1 MVSCP
6 PCTRDHPYIGVDPY
20 FRGEGGGS
28 ASATLPP
35 PNRAQIPTGGG
46 WAAEA
51 RRRHFQIP
59 LRSKL
64 VAERSRLEIFMYSC
78 NAREY
83 LLLYEGFM
91 LIIDYLFS
99 ERIFFN
105 AGDRLIDHMAFLQN
119 ESFYVPSSAVFAWK
133 ICRTCDRQ
141 RAFLQYDSFREYL
154 GHHASWKKF
163 TLFARIWPFTCMDS
177 FVDIKIAFALERLG
191 ALITMQKWIIMNKL
205 VALELRTYLERFTTY
220 FAREC
225 LLMNVDILVYF

>member
-46 WAAEA
+46 WAAE
-51 RRRHFQIP
+51 
-59 LRSKL
+59 
-64 VAERSRLEIFMYSC
+64 RSRLEIFMYWC

-83 LLLYEGFM
+83 LLLYEAFM